1 MNTCSLTI
9 MDVRNANFGRISALR
24 KYVSDSPRLWEE
36 FCESVNNDALLVT
49 TDWCLMELDMFI
61 ERKGITVLKE
71 YPFVTFDKE
80 KNQYRVDVI
89 YTIEM
94 K

>member
-1 MNTCSLTI
+1 MNYCSLTI
-9 MDVRNANFGRISALR
+9 KDVRNVELGRITALR
-24 KYVSDSPRLWEE
+24 KYVVEFPRLWEE
-36 FCESVNNDALLVT
+36 FQQSVIGDALLVN
-49 TDWCLMELDMFI
+49 TDWCLMELDEFI

-71 YPFVTFDKE
+71 HPFVTFDEK

-89 YTIEM
+89 YSIGM